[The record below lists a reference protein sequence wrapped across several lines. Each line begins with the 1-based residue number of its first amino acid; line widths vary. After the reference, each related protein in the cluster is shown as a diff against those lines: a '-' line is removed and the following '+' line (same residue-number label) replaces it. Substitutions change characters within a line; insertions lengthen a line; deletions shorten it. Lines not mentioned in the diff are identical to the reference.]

1 MSRIGKNLIVDSYIL
16 KGFFIMPDLIEIMN
30 QAHFEEL
37 VKLIFGEI
45 QENSMEKYEF
55 NNNQL
60 KYRAEIQQITFE
72 LRLLLIKRMCS
83 LKSCK
88 TTLQK

>member
-16 KGFFIMPDLIEIMN
+16 KGFFVMPELIEIMN

-45 QENSMEKYEF
+45 QENSMEKSEF

-60 KYRAEIQQITFE
+60 KYRAEIQ
-72 LRLLLIKRMCS
+72 
-83 LKSCK
+83 
-88 TTLQK
+88 

>member
-1 MSRIGKNLIVDSYIL
+1 
-16 KGFFIMPDLIEIMN
+16 MPELIEIMN

-37 VKLIFGEI
+37 VKLIFGEL
-45 QENSMEKYEF
+45 QENSMEKSEF

-83 LKSCK
+83 L
-88 TTLQK
+88 

>member
-16 KGFFIMPDLIEIMN
+16 KGFFVMPELIEIMN
-30 QAHFEEL
+30 QTHFEEL
-37 VKLIFGEI
+37 VKLIFGEL

-83 LKSCK
+83 L
-88 TTLQK
+88 

>member
-16 KGFFIMPDLIEIMN
+16 KGFFVMPELIEIMS

-37 VKLIFGEI
+37 VKLIFGEL
-45 QENSMEKYEF
+45 QENSMEKSEF

-83 LKSCK
+83 L
-88 TTLQK
+88 

>member
-16 KGFFIMPDLIEIMN
+16 KGFFVMPELIEIMN

-37 VKLIFGEI
+37 VKLIFGEL
-45 QENSMEKYEF
+45 QENSMEKSEF

-83 LKSCK
+83 L
-88 TTLQK
+88 